1 MNLSC
6 FGNFPYY
13 RNRKWSIKTWCVRKY
28 FTKIWSQIRRPSL
41 LLRSMKAYSQTDIW
55 KMTTQC
61 TALFLLTWTFFK
73 LKFLFNPRR
82 LWYCNFQPFSFFRS
96 WFHKFLKCFVFVFA
110 SKFEVIAVLLLNR
123 INVSW
128 TSGGFFLLF
137 WHHQNPRASSV
148 NKLSNLNPSLEHKLI
163 L

>member
-123 INVSW
+123 IKWEQV
-128 TSGGFFLLF
+128 FF
-137 WHHQNPRASSV
+137 Q
-148 NKLSNLNPSLEHKLI
+148 KCQK
-163 L
+163 